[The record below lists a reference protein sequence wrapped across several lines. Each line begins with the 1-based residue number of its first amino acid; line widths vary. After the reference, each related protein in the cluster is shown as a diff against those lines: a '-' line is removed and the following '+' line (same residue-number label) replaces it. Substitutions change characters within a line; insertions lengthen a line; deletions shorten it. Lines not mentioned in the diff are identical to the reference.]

1 MHMQT
6 KECEEHRHH
15 AAPVRQEM
23 GTTDITIECHD
34 GYVPEW
40 AEAELDA
47 LYGNI
52 YSSLV
57 YFRLF
62 GGLEHAYTY
71 VAREG
76 EGGKV
81 VALFLFHLEQDR
93 VIVLNE
99 GMLLDAEEVKRFS
112 AYLFERFGSIGVV
125 EFHAVHAQIDQFP
138 YPCQHFYQ
146 TEDFVLSLPD
156 SADAYLAKLGSAT
169 RKNLKKHL
177 SRWQRDFPEIECQV
191 YEGSQI
197 EEAHLREVVTF
208 NHMRMAAKNKVSAI
222 DEAELE
228 TMLRLARECGLLQI
242 TRVHGRI
249 CAGTLLYQFGDH
261 FVSRI
266 SAHDPQYDDYR
277 LGTLACYW
285 AVCEAIR
292 RGGCDFHFMWGRYAY
307 KSALGGQLVELDHIA
322 IYRSYW
328 HMLGQARLAVL
339 NAYSGYQREARMWL
353 LEQASKSS
361 GMVPRMVHA
370 CLNTA
375 KALKRMK
382 PDRAA
387 G

>member
-1 MHMQT
+1 MI
-6 KECEEHRHH
+6 
-15 AAPVRQEM
+15 
-23 GTTDITIECHD
+23 TTDITIECHD

-40 AEAELDA
+40 AEAELNR

-52 YSSLV
+52 YSSMAH
-57 YFRLF
+57 FRLF

-71 VAREG
+71 AARQG
-76 EGGKV
+76 EGGKIL
-81 VALFLFHLEQDR
+81 ALFLFRLEHNR
-93 VIVLNE
+93 VVVLNE
-99 GMLLDAEEVKRFS
+99 GMLLEAEEVERFS
-112 AYLFERFGSIGVV
+112 AYLFQRFGSIGVI
-125 EFHAVHAQIDQFP
+125 EFHAVHVSKGKFP
-138 YPCQHFYQ
+138 YPCQRFYQ
-146 TEDFVLSLPD
+146 TEDFVLSLPG

-177 SRWQRDFPEIECQV
+177 SRWQRDFPGAECQV
-191 YEGSQI
+191 YERNQI
-197 EEAHLREVVTF
+197 DESLLREVVTF

-222 DEAELE
+222 DEAELR
-228 TMLRLARECGLLQI
+228 TMLGLARECGLLQV
-242 TRVHGRI
+242 TRVQGRL
-249 CAGTLLYQFGDH
+249 CAGTLLYQFGNH

-266 SAHDPQYDDYR
+266 SAHDPQYDDHR

-292 RGGCDFHFMWGRYAY
+292 RGGIDFHFMWGRYAY
-307 KSALGGQLVELDHIA
+307 KSALGGELVELDHVA

-328 HMLGQARLAVL
+328 HMLGQARLAAL
-339 NAYSGYQREARMWL
+339 NAYSGYQREAKIWL
-353 LEQASKSS
+353 LEQSSKSS

-382 PDRAA
+382 PDRAT